1 MADEYKD
8 DDMVARMERL
18 LREKETPKETA
29 VGTIMKNGG
38 GAAAG
43 GAVGYTAGTV
53 AAVALAPITGGL
65 SILVAPL
72 FGIAGAVA
80 GHRMSKDME

>member
-1 MADEYKD
+1 MVDER
-8 DDMVARMERL
+8 DDMVRRMEAL
-18 LREKETPKETA
+18 LAEKEAKKPTA
-29 VGTIMKNGG
+29 VGTVMRNGG

-43 GAVGYTAGTV
+43 AAVGYTAGTV

-72 FGIAGAVA
+72 FGIAGGVA
-80 GHRMSKDME
+80 GHTMAKDME

>member
-1 MADEYKD
+1 MADEND
-8 DDMVARMERL
+8 LMGRL
-18 LREKETPKETA
+18 EALLAEKEKKETA
-29 VGTIMKNGG
+29 VGTVMKNGG

-43 GAVGYTAGTV
+43 AAVGYTAGTV

-72 FGIAGAVA
+72 FGIAGGVM
-80 GHRMSKDME
+80 GHKMSKDID

>member
-1 MADEYKD
+1 MVDER
-8 DDMVARMERL
+8 DDMVMRMEAL
-18 LREKETPKETA
+18 LAEKEKKPTA
-29 VGTIMKNGG
+29 VGTIMQNGG

-43 GAVGYTAGTV
+43 AAVGYTAGTV

-72 FGIAGAVA
+72 FGIAGGVM
-80 GHRMSKDME
+80 GHKMSKDME